1 MQNYYTWYNDK
12 ANLDSPDTIHQIL
25 SLGTLEDVRA
35 MKAKLGEEKLKNLFV
50 QYPKKV
56 YTKPTLN
63 FIKRFI
69 LHINQSIHEDKY
81 LKYTPRN
88 IR

>member
-1 MQNYYTWYNDK
+1 MQNYYTWYHNK

-25 SLGTLEDVRA
+25 SLGTLEDL
-35 MKAKLGEEKLKNLFV
+35 KELKIKLGEEKLKNLFV

-63 FIKRFI
+63 FITRFI
-69 LHINQSIHEDKY
+69 LNIKKPIHEDNY
-81 LKYTPRN
+81 LKFTPRN